1 MSTIAEN
8 IANIRAQMV
17 DAAKKAGR
25 DPSEILLCAATKMND
40 ADRVKEAVFSIIQ
53 FEIEGRRVLDLFAG
67 SGQLGIEALSRGAAS
82 ATFVDMSKDSLS
94 AVKYNL
100 EHTKLGDNAKVVQT
114 DALSFLKLTKDK
126 FDIVFLDPPYAS
138 SLVTDSMKLLS
149 DVVAAGGC
157 AICETPVDS
166 ELPESFGELKFHRS
180 YRYGKIKITVYRK
193 EGEDE

>member
-1 MSTIAEN
+1 MPKIDIGAVLRQKAPRLARWIPRPVVNWLRRTIHE
-8 IANIRAQMV
+8 
-17 DAAKKAGR
+17 
-25 DPSEILLCAATKMND
+25 SEINH
-40 ADRVKEAVFSIIQ
+40 I
-53 FEIEGRRVLDLFAG
+53 
-67 SGQLGIEALSRGAAS
+67 
-82 ATFVDMSKDSLS
+82 
-94 AVKYNL
+94 L

>member
-1 MSTIAEN
+1 MRVITGTA
-8 IANIRAQMV
+8 R
-17 DAAKKAGR
+17 GR
-25 DPSEILLCAATKMND
+25 VLRTLEGEDVRPTT
-40 ADRVKEAVFSIIQ
+40 DRVKEAVFSIIQ
-53 FEIEGRRVLDLFAG
+53 FEIEGRRVLDLF
-67 SGQLGIEALSRGAAS
+67 
-82 ATFVDMSKDSLS
+82 
-94 AVKYNL
+94 

-138 SLVTDSMKLLS
+138 SLVVDSMKRLS

>member
-1 MSTIAEN
+1 MRVITGTA
-8 IANIRAQMV
+8 R
-17 DAAKKAGR
+17 GR
-25 DPSEILLCAATKMND
+25 VLRTLEGEDVRPTT
-40 ADRVKEAVFSIIQ
+40 DRVKEAVFSIIQ

-126 FDIVFLDPPYAS
+126 FDLVFLDPPYAS
-138 SLVTDSMKLLS
+138 
-149 DVVAAGGC
+149 
-157 AICETPVDS
+157 
-166 ELPESFGELKFHRS
+166 
-180 YRYGKIKITVYRK
+180 
-193 EGEDE
+193 